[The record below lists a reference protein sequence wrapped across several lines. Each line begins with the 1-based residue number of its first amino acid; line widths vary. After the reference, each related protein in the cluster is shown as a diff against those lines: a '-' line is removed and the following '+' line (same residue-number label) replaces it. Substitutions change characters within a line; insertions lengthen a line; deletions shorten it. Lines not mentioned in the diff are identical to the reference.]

1 MKIPFIT
8 VLLLTH
14 VCAAMAQHIT
24 HVTPQTVG
32 TKIILHYNLEETTED
47 QLFEVALYSSR
58 DDYAQALKSV
68 SGNGVGTSVSG
79 GAERVIIWDVL
90 KDIDQLKGEITFEV
104 RALVKSRITEITTM
118 SGASSRNLGVASKD
132 DAYNIISTVVS
143 DYINEAKDLKDAFMM
158 LGVQATE
165 SRQALSKL
173 TDAME
178 QYNRAFENLNKERL
192 TFEKYVGVFWK
203 RDVLTLEFKN
213 LMDYTLGDVHAV
225 NILTLNQKV
234 SVINDIANAR
244 IRRPGEAKKELAKD
258 ISLEVAKLDKQLQEL
273 DRRSNR
279 LLYQLGEE

>member
-1 MKIPFIT
+1 MKIF
-8 VLLLTH
+8 LASLSLLTP
-14 VCAAMAQHIT
+14 VCAVYAQHIT

-32 TKIILHYNLEETTED
+32 TKVILHYNLEGTNDD

-58 DDYAQALKSV
+58 DDYAQALTSV
-68 SGNGVGTSVSG
+68 SGNGIGSSVLG

-90 KDIDQLKGEITFEV
+90 KDVDQLQGEITFEV
-104 RALVKSRITEITTM
+104 RALVKSRITEITTL
-118 SGASSRNLGVASKD
+118 STTSSRNVGVASKD
-132 DAYNIISTVVS
+132 DAYNAVAKSLS

-165 SRQALSKL
+165 SRAALAKL

-244 IRRPGEAKKELAKD
+244 IKRPGKRK
-258 ISLEVAKLDKQLQEL
+258 
-273 DRRSNR
+273 RN
-279 LLYQLGEE
+279 

>member
-1 MKIPFIT
+1 MKILPALLF
-8 VLLLTH
+8 LLTP
-14 VCAAMAQHIT
+14 VCAVYAQHIT
-24 HVTPQTVG
+24 HVLPQTVG
-32 TKIILHYNLEETTED
+32 TKVILHYNIEGTNDD

-58 DDYAQALKSV
+58 DNYGQALASV
-68 SGNGVGTSVSG
+68 SGNGVGSSVLG

-90 KDIDQLKGEITFEV
+90 RDVDQLQGEITFEV
-104 RALVKSRITEITTM
+104 RALVKSKITEITTM
-118 SGASSRNLGVASKD
+118 STASSRDVGVASKD
-132 DAYNIISTVVS
+132 DAYNAVAKSLS

-173 TDAME
+173 ADAME

-244 IRRPGEAKKELAKD
+244 IKRPGEAKKELAKD
-258 ISLEVAKLDKQLQEL
+258 ISVEVAKLDKQLQEL

>member
-1 MKIPFIT
+1 MKICLLS
-8 VLLLTH
+8 LLLMVVTCVYSQRISH
-14 VCAAMAQHIT
+14 VS
-24 HVTPQTVG
+24 PQAVG
-32 TKIILHYNLEETTED
+32 TKIILHYNIEEATED

-58 DDYAQALKSV
+58 DDYAQALASV
-68 SGNGVGTSVSG
+68 SGNGVGPSVSG

-90 KDIDQLKGEITFEV
+90 KDIKELKGEVTFEV
-104 RALVKSRITEITTM
+104 RALVKSKITEVTMIT
-118 SGASSRNLGVASKD
+118 GASSRNVGVGTKD
-132 DAYNIISTVVS
+132 DAYNVVSNALS
-143 DYINEAKDLKDAFMM
+143 DYINEAKDLKDAFAM

-173 TDAME
+173 ADAME

-192 TFEKYVGVFWK
+192 TFEKYVSVFWK
-203 RDVLTLEFKN
+203 RDVLTLEFRN

-234 SVINDIANAR
+234 SLINDIANAR
-244 IRRPGEAKKELAKD
+244 IKRPGEAKKELAKD
-258 ISLEVAKLDKQLQEL
+258 ISIEVAKLDKQLQEL